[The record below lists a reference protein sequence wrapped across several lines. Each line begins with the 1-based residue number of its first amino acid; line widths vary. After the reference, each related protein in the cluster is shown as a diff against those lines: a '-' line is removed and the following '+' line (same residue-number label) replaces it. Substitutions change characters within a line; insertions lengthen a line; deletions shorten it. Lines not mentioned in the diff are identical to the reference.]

1 MNTLDITVENNNV
14 VSRFNG
20 EGEGGVVCSF
30 TSEQAVQNIINA
42 HNESEVINPSRQN
55 ATARRV

>member
-20 EGEGGVVCSF
+20 EGEGTIITNC
-30 TSEQAVQNIINA
+30 TSDEVISNIIKA
-42 HNESEVINPSRQN
+42 HNESEAMNPSVRN